1 MIRTPLA
8 SISGNRNR
16 DPELT
21 PFQKGIINR
30 AYRSRATPTYIVYN
44 ENTPLFTVKW
54 TISTTS
60 QHPNGV
66 SKTRS
71 GRPSIITNRAR
82 RHIIRLAR
90 ANLRITYKDLKEQC
104 EVAYSTSTLYRE
116 LKIYGLTNW
125 LIKKRPLLT
134 EEVAAKRLA

>member
-16 DPELT
+16 GPELT
-21 PFQKGIINR
+21 PFQRGVING
-30 AYRSRATPTYIVYN
+30 AYRSGATPTYIAHN
-44 ENTPLFTVKW
+44 ENTPLSTVKW
-54 TISTTS
+54 TISTIS

-71 GRPSIITNRAR
+71 GRSSIVTNRAR

-90 ANLRITYKDLKEQC
+90 ANPRITYKDLKEQC
-104 EVAYSTSTLYRE
+104 GIAYSTSTLYRE
-116 LKIYGLTNW
+116 LKTYGLTNW
-125 LIKKRPLLT
+125 LIKKRLLLT